1 VHDVYRAWR
10 RLAERY
16 DPPRVF
22 VAEAWVPHAD
32 RLARYVRADELHT
45 TFNFDFLR
53 APWRADAL
61 RTIIDATLGE
71 HASVGAPPTWVL
83 SNHDVARQVSRYARP
98 VQGHNAHSLGH
109 LDAEV
114 DLELGRRRARAA
126 VLLMAALPGSCYVY
140 QGEELGLPEVEDLPP
155 EVRQDPAWERSG
167 HTDPGRDG
175 CRVPVPWSG
184 SASPFG
190 FSPEGSVAPPW
201 LPQPTWFASY
211 TAALEDDDPDSM
223 LALYRK
229 VLAVRR
235 STAALGDGGL
245 AWLPSADHVL
255 AFRRPPGVLCV
266 VNFSAAPVALPA
278 HREVLLASTPL
289 VDGML
294 AGDAAV
300 WLSE

>member
-1 VHDVYRAWR
+1 
-10 RLAERY
+10 
-16 DPPRVF
+16 
-22 VAEAWVPHAD
+22 
-32 RLARYVRADELHT
+32 
-45 TFNFDFLR
+45 
-53 APWRADAL
+53 
-61 RTIIDATLGE
+61 
-71 HASVGAPPTWVL
+71 
-83 SNHDVARQVSRYARP
+83 
-98 VQGHNAHSLGH
+98 
-109 LDAEV
+109 
-114 DLELGRRRARAA
+114 
-126 VLLMAALPGSCYVY
+126 
-140 QGEELGLPEVEDLPP
+140 
-155 EVRQDPAWERSG
+155 
-167 HTDPGRDG
+167 
-175 CRVPVPWSG
+175 
-184 SASPFG
+184 
-190 FSPEGSVAPPW
+190 
-201 LPQPTWFASY
+201 
-211 TAALEDDDPDSM
+211 M

>member
-1 VHDVYRAWR
+1 
-10 RLAERY
+10 
-16 DPPRVF
+16 
-22 VAEAWVPHAD
+22 
-32 RLARYVRADELHT
+32 
-45 TFNFDFLR
+45 
-53 APWRADAL
+53 
-61 RTIIDATLGE
+61 
-71 HASVGAPPTWVL
+71 
-83 SNHDVARQVSRYARP
+83 
-98 VQGHNAHSLGH
+98 
-109 LDAEV
+109 
-114 DLELGRRRARAA
+114 
-126 VLLMAALPGSCYVY
+126 VY